1 MIIKKFQAPTENE
14 AMLQVKEEMGSDAVI
29 MNIKKTR
36 HRGIMS
42 LFKPTVVEVTAA
54 LEESATPTKAQT
66 AEGANTA
73 TVDLVADEPVKI
85 NVGEVKPKYDPNHV
99 IMDEPEEGPKEKQSS
114 EDTTAIE
121 EKLNNLQSMLEKQM
135 KKEKEDSVR
144 EVKESE
150 ENEAGQFLHLI
161 YNTLLDNEVDEKY
174 ANQIVDE
181 MSGAKK
187 SNMSVDALM
196 GNVYQKM
203 ILKFGEVAPVKEAKN
218 GGKIIFFIGPTG
230 VGKTTTV
237 AKIASKLR
245 LEEKKRVALLTT
257 DTYRIAATEQL
268 RTYAEIL
275 DVPFQVIYSGEE
287 LLEAQETYKDY
298 DFILVDTAG
307 HSPTNEEQ
315 HADLKHFVNS
325 VDEKMTRELYL
336 VMSATTKY
344 KDLLRIVDSYED
356 MKGFRLIFTKLDETS
371 ELGNLLNIKM
381 YTKAKLSYVTYG
393 QNVPEDIQVFDAQST
408 VKKLL
413 GGN

>member
-1 MIIKKFQAPTENE
+1 MIKKFQAATENE

-54 LEESATPTKAQT
+54 LEEPATGT
-66 AEGANTA
+66 AEQSTESVRTGTLN
-73 TVDLVADEPVKI
+73 LVADEPVSI
-85 NVGEVKPKYDPNHV
+85 HAAEIKPKYNPN
-99 IMDEPEEGPKEKQSS
+99 IILDEPKETWKQEKSQ
-114 EDTTAIE
+114 EDTNAIE
-121 EKLNNLQSMLEKQM
+121 EKLNNLQSMLEKQI
-135 KKEKEDSVR
+135 KKEREDS
-144 EVKESE
+144 ESDGNEEE
-150 ENEAGQFLHLI
+150 ENETVQFLQLI
-161 YNTLLDNEVDEKY
+161 YNTLIDNEVDEKY

-187 SNMSVDALM
+187 TNMSVDALM

-237 AKIASKLR
+237 AKIASKLK
-245 LEEKKRVALLTT
+245 LEEKKKVVLLTT

-287 LLEAQETYKDY
+287 LLEAQETYKEY

-325 VDEKMTRELYL
+325 VNEKMTRELYL

-371 ELGNLLNIKM
+371 ECGNILNIRM

-393 QNVPEDIQVFDAQST
+393 QNVPEDIQVFDAQAT

>member
-1 MIIKKFQAPTENE
+1 
-14 AMLQVKEEMGSDAVI
+14 
-29 MNIKKTR
+29 
-36 HRGIMS
+36 
-42 LFKPTVVEVTAA
+42 
-54 LEESATPTKAQT
+54 
-66 AEGANTA
+66 
-73 TVDLVADEPVKI
+73 
-85 NVGEVKPKYDPNHV
+85 
-99 IMDEPEEGPKEKQSS
+99 
-114 EDTTAIE
+114 
-121 EKLNNLQSMLEKQM
+121 
-135 KKEKEDSVR
+135 
-144 EVKESE
+144 
-150 ENEAGQFLHLI
+150 
-161 YNTLLDNEVDEKY
+161 
-174 ANQIVDE
+174 
-181 MSGAKK
+181 
-187 SNMSVDALM
+187 MSVDALM

>member
-29 MNIKKTR
+29 MNIKKTT

-150 ENEAGQFLHLI
+150 ETSLYLKYLKSSIVLSPPLHTSKRISVSETDLRVMRYSLRSSLLSSI
-161 YNTLLDNEVDEKY
+161 CTHCTLGMKH
-174 ANQIVDE
+174 
-181 MSGAKK
+181 
-187 SNMSVDALM
+187 
-196 GNVYQKM
+196 NVYGS
-203 ILKFGEVAPVKEAKN
+203 I
-218 GGKIIFFIGPTG
+218 
-230 VGKTTTV
+230 
-237 AKIASKLR
+237 S
-245 LEEKKRVALLTT
+245 
-257 DTYRIAATEQL
+257 
-268 RTYAEIL
+268 
-275 DVPFQVIYSGEE
+275 
-287 LLEAQETYKDY
+287 
-298 DFILVDTAG
+298 
-307 HSPTNEEQ
+307 
-315 HADLKHFVNS
+315 
-325 VDEKMTRELYL
+325 
-336 VMSATTKY
+336 
-344 KDLLRIVDSYED
+344 
-356 MKGFRLIFTKLDETS
+356 
-371 ELGNLLNIKM
+371 
-381 YTKAKLSYVTYG
+381 
-393 QNVPEDIQVFDAQST
+393 
-408 VKKLL
+408 
-413 GGN
+413 